1 MTSSRWRLRPIQIA
15 AALAI
20 VALGGF
26 AVRPYLG
33 RLAGATRSKSPA
45 ASPTAPAA
53 AAPVPASVLVAVVP
67 PQNLTNRPAVDAWL
81 PLVQSLFTAE
91 LTGVRDL
98 GVIDPLTLNLRV
110 TAGRG
115 QDALQ
120 QRLNEALDDLGVGLT
135 IDSRILR
142 ASSGF
147 QLQSNLVD
155 RRSSEV
161 RFTNRADLSGESDL
175 PRAVKAATKA
185 IVSYFDLRVL
195 KLANTREMRP
205 WIALREHNIDAVKA
219 FVQANQYMYR
229 YQLADVEPLLR
240 RAAELDLSFVAP
252 RLWLIGTAEHADAKT
267 QKLYEELKQLAPL
280 ASPFDQAM
288 IGFAGAMMADDLPGQ
303 IRYLQIAL
311 EYSPGNNI
319 LLVNLANARAASGD
333 CDGALRDIE
342 PAVRVRWEFPPLY
355 TLAGACAIRTG
366 RLDEARRVLDIGA
379 ALSAVDP
386 FILGLRA
393 GLEAA
398 TGTTASATKLIDR
411 YAAAQRQLG
420 RPVEDPDL
428 AEIYDMLGKGYAARG
443 ERARADML
451 FGMRD
456 RLTPK

>member
-1 MTSSRWRLRPIQIA
+1 VTSSRWRLRPIQIA

-205 WIALREHNIDAVKA
+205 WIALREHNIEAVKA